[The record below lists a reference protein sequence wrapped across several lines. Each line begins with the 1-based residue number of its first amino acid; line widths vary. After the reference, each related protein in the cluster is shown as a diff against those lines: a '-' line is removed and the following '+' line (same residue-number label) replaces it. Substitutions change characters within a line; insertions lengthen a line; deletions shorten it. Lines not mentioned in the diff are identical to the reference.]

1 MGKYEIGSY
10 QFNLQTFFP
19 MTIFDKVTEV
29 RVRRPQVI
37 EQEAKARK
45 RRRELTTDGK
55 LTILAADHP
64 ARMVVSS
71 GDEPIAMADRQ
82 QYLGRVLRV
91 MSSPSVDGLMG
102 TTDIIEDVLIVNHLV
117 KEAGGPSFLDNRV
130 LIGSMNRSGLA
141 GSSWEMDDRFTCFT
155 AESMKA
161 LNMDAAKLMFRL
173 CLEETVSNDTLCAT
187 AQAVTECNRLGIPT
201 FVECL
206 PVEKVEG
213 KYKVKRTFAE
223 LMKVI
228 GVACALGDSS
238 RYTWL
243 KIPYCDGYE
252 KVARAA
258 AVPMLMLGGESR
270 GDPTGT
276 IEEFAKGMKAG
287 GTIRGALVGRNV
299 TFPGK
304 DDPLAVALAINGVV
318 HENLSAEQA
327 VNRLMES
334 RDTNLDALA
343 KWLS

>member
-1 MGKYEIGSY
+1 VGKYEIGTY
-10 QFNLQTFFP
+10 EFKLQDFFP
-19 MTIFDKVTEV
+19 MSVFDQITEA
-29 RVRRPQVI
+29 RVRQPHVV
-37 EQEAKARK
+37 EQEARMRR

-64 ARMVVSS
+64 GRMVTSS
-71 GDEPIAMADRQ
+71 GDDPIAMADRQ

-91 MSSPSVDGLMG
+91 ISSPSVDGLMG
-102 TTDIIEDVLIVNHLV
+102 TTDIIEDVLIVNHLM
-117 KEAGGPSFLDNRV
+117 KEAGGPSFLDNRI

-155 AESMKA
+155 PESISA

-173 CLEETVSNDTLCAT
+173 CLDDPASNDTLDAT
-187 AQAVTECNRLGIPT
+187 ANAIMGCNNLGIPV

-213 KYKVKRTFAE
+213 KYKIKRTYAE

-238 RYTWL
+238 RYMWL

-252 KVARAA
+252 KVARATTL
-258 AVPMLMLGGESR
+258 PMLMLGGESR

-276 IEEFAKGMKAG
+276 IEEFAKGIKAG

-304 DDPLAVALAINGVV
+304 DDPLAVALAINGIV
-318 HENLSAEQA
+318 HEALSAGQA
-327 VNRLMES
+327 IDRLMAS
-334 RDTNLDALA
+334 RDQNSDALT
-343 KWLS
+343 KWLA